1 MIRRPIK
8 YVIMFISLVLIQVLV
23 LNQVQF
29 SGFVNPY
36 IYILFVMLLP
46 LNAPLYT
53 VLILGFLMGF
63 TIDIFSNSLG
73 VHSAATT
80 LIAFMRPGV
89 IRAISNR
96 EEDRSDYPG
105 LKQNSFRWFLYYT
118 TIMVFIH
125 HLALFYLDFFSFSDF
140 FGTLYRVILS
150 SVFSIFIIVLSQ
162 FLIFRE

>member
-1 MIRRPIK
+1 MIRGPIK

-46 LNAPLYT
+46 LNAQKYT
-53 VLILGFLMGF
+53 ILILGFLMGF

-73 VHSAATT
+73 IHAAATT
-80 LIAFMRPGV
+80 LIAFVRPAV
-89 IRAISNR
+89 IRTISDR
-96 EEDRSDYPG
+96 EEDRSEYPG
-105 LKQNSFRWFLYYT
+105 LKQNSFRWFMYYT
-118 TIMVFIH
+118 VIMVFIH
-125 HLALFYLDFFSFSDF
+125 HLAFFYLDVFSFADF
-140 FGTLYRVILS
+140 WGTLYRVFLS

-162 FLIFRE
+162 YLIFRK

>member
-1 MIRRPIK
+1 MIRGPIK

-46 LNAPLYT
+46 VSTPRYAL
-53 VLILGFLMGF
+53 LILAFLIGF

-73 VHSAATT
+73 IHSAATT
-80 LIAFMRPGV
+80 LIAFVRPGV

-105 LKQNSFRWFLYYT
+105 LKQNGFRWFLYYT
-118 TIMVFIH
+118 IIMVFIH
-125 HLALFYLDFFSFSDF
+125 HFALFYLEIFSFSDF
-140 FGTLYRVILS
+140 FGTLYRVFLS